1 MATRECPFCGKE
13 VFLGAIQ
20 CAYCRETLPLARN
33 SGSSNS
39 GSGSPGSGEI
49 RKGLLAV
56 LLSVVVG
63 YFAGGYSAMPIPFPI
78 KPFVVTYLSPLL
90 FLCGIGLSLHGFYLQ
105 HRSSHTA
112 HSSRA

>member
-1 MATRECPFCGKE
+1 MSTRECPFCGRE
-13 VFLGAIQ
+13 VFQGAIQ
-20 CAYCRETLPLARN
+20 CPYCRETMPLARQQ
-33 SGSSNS
+33 SGSAA
-39 GSGSPGSGEI
+39 GSSEI

-63 YFAGGYSAMPIPFPI
+63 YFAGGYSALPLPFPI

-90 FLCGIGLSLHGFYLQ
+90 FLSGIGLSLHGFYVE
-105 HRSSHTA
+105 HKSSQTT